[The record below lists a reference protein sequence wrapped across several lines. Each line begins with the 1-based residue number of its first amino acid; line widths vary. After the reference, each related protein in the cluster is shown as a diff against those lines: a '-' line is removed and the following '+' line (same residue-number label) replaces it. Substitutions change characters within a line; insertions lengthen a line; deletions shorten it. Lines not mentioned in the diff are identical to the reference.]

1 MLIYFNSE
9 FRQRRDAVDQKI
21 QNKCNRTVERVN
33 AQTHTKH
40 GSNPITTIIKPKYIQ
55 SNFTVFQAA
64 RPLFTYSNVLTI
76 FQNIQRDPLCITA
89 ANLAGDPTANSLY

>member
-9 FRQRRDAVDQKI
+9 FRQRRD
-21 QNKCNRTVERVN
+21 ERVN
-33 AQTHTKH
+33 AQTHT
-40 GSNPITTIIKPKYIQ
+40 GNPITTIIKPKYIQ

-76 FQNIQRDPLCITA
+76 FQNFQRDPLCITA

>member
-1 MLIYFNSE
+1 MQSIRKLKISVTEQSN
-9 FRQRRDAVDQKI
+9 VKMHKHI
-21 QNKCNRTVERVN
+21 QNM
-33 AQTHTKH
+33 A
-40 GSNPITTIIKPKYIQ
+40 GNPITTIIKPKYIQ